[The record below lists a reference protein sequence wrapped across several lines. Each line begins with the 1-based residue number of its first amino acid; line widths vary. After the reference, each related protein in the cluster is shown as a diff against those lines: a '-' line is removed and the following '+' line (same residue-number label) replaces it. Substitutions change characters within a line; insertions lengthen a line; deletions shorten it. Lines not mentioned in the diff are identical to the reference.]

1 MDQDRLT
8 HERVYGR
15 PMDRVV
21 VITGT
26 SSGIGLATAV
36 AFAEA
41 GDTVVATM
49 RNPARASD
57 LIAAAADA
65 GVDVQVMA
73 LDVTSD
79 ASVDASIAQVLDEH
93 GRVDVLVN
101 NAGLGMQAT
110 LHELSI
116 DDLQRALDVNY
127 LGVARVTKAVLPS
140 MHAAGGGC
148 VIVVTSIAGALGQ
161 PFNDA
166 YCASKHAVEGLFE
179 SMRPVEAAL
188 GVKVCIVEPGP
199 VATPFHDAA
208 DQIDSTDPAI
218 MRLKANYR
226 QMMDGTLD
234 RAQSPDGVAE
244 VIVAVADD
252 PDAPLRHQTSRFTAR
267 LLERKLADLSGEQV
281 IAMTSPWIQPSPE
294 PA

>member
-1 MDQDRLT
+1 
-8 HERVYGR
+8 
-15 PMDRVV
+15 MDRIV

-36 AFAEA
+36 AFAQA

-49 RNPARASD
+49 RNPARATA
-57 LIAAAADA
+57 LLAAAADA
-65 GVDVQVMA
+65 GVDIQVVP

-79 ASVDASIAQVLDEH
+79 GSVDAAITQVLHEH

-101 NAGLGMQAT
+101 NAGLGIQAT
-110 LHELSI
+110 LEELTI

-140 MHAAGGGC
+140 MHVAGAGC

-188 GVKVCIVEPGP
+188 GIRVCIVEPGP
-199 VATPFHDAA
+199 VATPFHDSSE
-208 DQIDSTDPAI
+208 QIDGTDPAI
-218 MRLKANYR
+218 LRLKANYR
-226 QMMDGTLD
+226 QMMDGNLD
-234 RAQSPDGVAE
+234 RAQAAAAVAE
-244 VIVAVADD
+244 VILAVADD

-281 IAMTSPWIQPSPE
+281 IAMTSPWIQPAPE
-294 PA
+294 PG

>member
-1 MDQDRLT
+1 
-8 HERVYGR
+8 
-15 PMDRVV
+15 MDRVV

-26 SSGIGLATAV
+26 SSGIGQATAI
-36 AFAEA
+36 AFAQA
-41 GDTVVATM
+41 GDTVVATV
-49 RNPARASD
+49 RNPARATELRST
-57 LIAAAADA
+57 ADRA
-65 GVDVQVMA
+65 GVEIQVLA

-79 ASVDASIAQVLDEH
+79 ESVDAAIERVLTEH

-110 LHELSI
+110 LDELSI

-140 MHAAGGGC
+140 MHAAGAGC

-199 VATPFHDAA
+199 VATPFHDSSE
-208 DQIDSTDPAI
+208 QIDSTDPAI

-234 RAQSPDGVAE
+234 RAQDADGVAE
-244 VIVAVADD
+244 VILAVADD
-252 PDAPLRHQTSRFTAR
+252 PDASLRHQSSRFTAR

-281 IAMTSPWIQPSPE
+281 IAMTSPWIQPAPD
-294 PA
+294 PG